1 MTTTNL
7 FIPIKF
13 KVDISI
19 LVCELHFNKDQ
30 NISFNDIVKN
40 KLIEKYEGICSK
52 FGYIKKNSLVM
63 LSRSCGE
70 FIKEHFNSSLL
81 FHTSCKADVCNPA
94 IGSKF
99 KCKVVNK
106 NSFGLTCEGEHEGEV
121 VMRIMIPNTTAKILN
136 EIDITNEIKINDI
149 ILIEVLGNKYLLLD
163 KVITIIG
170 RALKQENIKIIQ
182 NTKNVDKDSNENED
196 CEDDDFTLHE
206 EDEEEEDE
214 DEEEEDEEEDEEE
227 YNEIEEEIDDIE
239 ETDEAD
245 EEIFVDD
252 QI

>member
-1 MTTTNL
+1 MTTTL

-13 KVDISI
+13 KVDISL
-19 LVCELHFNKDQ
+19 LVSEVQFNKEY
-30 NISFNDIVKN
+30 NISLNDILKN

-52 FGYIKKNSLVM
+52 FGYIKKKSLVM

-81 FHTSCKADVCNPA
+81 FHISCKGDVCNPA

-106 NSFGLTCEGEHEGEV
+106 NSFGLTCEGEHDGEV

-136 EIDITNEIKINDI
+136 EIDITNEVKINDI
-149 ILIEVLGNKYLLLD
+149 ILIEVLGNKYLLLE

-170 RALKQENIKIIQ
+170 RALKQEDIQIIQ
-182 NTKNVDKDSNENED
+182 NIKNVDKDTNDNEEP
-196 CEDDDFTLHE
+196 EEDDFTLHNDDDEEEEEEEEDE
-206 EDEEEEDE
+206 EDEEEEDDE
-214 DEEEEDEEEDEEE
+214 DEYDEIEEDEVD
-227 YNEIEEEIDDIE
+227 
-239 ETDEAD
+239 DEAD
-245 EEIFVDD
+245 EELFVDE
-252 QI
+252 QV

>member
-1 MTTTNL
+1 
-7 FIPIKF
+7 
-13 KVDISI
+13 
-19 LVCELHFNKDQ
+19 
-30 NISFNDIVKN
+30 
-40 KLIEKYEGICSK
+40 
-52 FGYIKKNSLVM
+52 
-63 LSRSCGE
+63 
-70 FIKEHFNSSLL
+70 
-81 FHTSCKADVCNPA
+81 
-94 IGSKF
+94 
-99 KCKVVNK
+99 
-106 NSFGLTCEGEHEGEV
+106 
-121 VMRIMIPNTTAKILN
+121 MIPNTTAKILN

-214 DEEEEDEEEDEEE
+214 EEEEEDEEEDEEE